1 MVYFPTLKPVW
12 GTNMQIDDVDRKI
25 LACLQRDASITIAE
39 LAERVCLSSTP
50 CWRRVQRLEKD
61 GVIKARV
68 ALLDPVKLDLG
79 ISVFVQVKTNY
90 HSTEWLDRFSK
101 VVSDFPEVVEF
112 YRVTGEYDY
121 LLRVIVTD
129 IGSFDRFYKR
139 LIEQTDLSDI
149 TSSFAMEQIKY
160 TTALPLEE

>member
-1 MVYFPTLKPVW
+1 MVYFPMRRLAW
-12 GTNMQIDDVDRKI
+12 RMNLQIDDVDRKI

-39 LAERVCLSSTP
+39 LAEQVCLSSTP
-50 CWRRVQRLEKD
+50 CWRRVQRLEKE

-90 HSTEWLDRFSK
+90 HSKEWLDRFSK
-101 VVSDFPEVVEF
+101 VVSRFPEVVEF
-112 YRVTGEYDY
+112 YRVTGEFDY
-121 LLRVIVTD
+121 LLRVIVAD
-129 IGSFDRFYKR
+129 IGSYDRFYKQ
-139 LIEQTDLSDI
+139 LIEQTDLNDVR
-149 TSSFAMEQIKY
+149 SSFAMEQIKY